1 MHFNG
6 TEAQPANQPDLPSA
20 GRLLATLAVLPTL
33 AHHMLAYEKL
43 YEQFQLTPNQ
53 RENLRSVTDSPFR
66 EAPKLDRFIVETVIV
81 EGGERRIISKEEQ
94 SAKLV

>member
-1 MHFNG
+1 MKD
-6 TEAQPANQPDLPSA
+6 PAGNRRQQVRPE
-20 GRLLATLAVLPTL
+20 GRLSFVTNQV
-33 AHHMLAYEKL
+33 LAYEKL
-43 YEQFQLTPNQ
+43 YEQFQLTPSQ
-53 RENLRSVTDSPFR
+53 RENLRSLTDSPFR